1 LQRYKFDCQ
10 DSHFSQAFPDLCY
23 MRVIITA
30 ATNGEWMPSF
40 QKINPAYAGTN
51 KRFSVGFH
59 ESGIGL
65 LASSVSLMKMF
76 VQETPSLIIQVGI
89 AGCFDKKVPLGKV
102 FAVKDDFAG
111 DIGVMENKVWK
122 DLFDLKLDKP
132 NDAPYE
138 KKSLPNPWLSQ
149 YNLLKLPTKKGV
161 TVNTISTDKNKIDL
175 YSGRYK
181 ASLESM
187 EGAALHYI
195 GRDLNIPFIQIRA
208 VSNYVGERN
217 KAKWNM
223 QEAIYNLNETLLQ
236 YLDALNKIA

>member
-1 LQRYKFDCQ
+1 MQRYKFDCQ

-40 QKINPAYAGTN
+40 QKINPTYAGTN

-89 AGCFDKKVPLGKV
+89 AGCFDKKLPLGKV

-122 DLFDLKLDKP
+122 DLFDLKLDKA

-149 YNLLKLPTKKGV
+149 YNLLQLPTKKGV
-161 TVNTISTDKNKIDL
+161 TVNTISTDKNKIAL

-181 ASLESM
+181 ATLESM
-187 EGAALHYI
+187 EGAALHYM

-236 YLDALNKIA
+236 YLDVLNKIA

>member
-1 LQRYKFDCQ
+1 MQRYKFDCQ

-89 AGCFDKKVPLGKV
+89 AGCFDKKIPLGKI

-181 ASLESM
+181 ATLESM
-187 EGAALHYI
+187 EGAALHYM

-217 KAKWNM
+217 KAKWEM

>member
-89 AGCFDKKVPLGKV
+89 AGCFDKKIPLGKV

-181 ASLESM
+181 ATLESM
-187 EGAALHYI
+187 EGAALHYM

-217 KAKWNM
+217 KAKWNI

>member
-1 LQRYKFDCQ
+1 MQRYKFDCQ

-40 QKINPAYAGTN
+40 QKINPAYTGTN

-89 AGCFDKKVPLGKV
+89 AGCLDKKIPLGKV

-122 DLFDLKLDKP
+122 DLFDLKLDKA

-181 ASLESM
+181 ATLESM
-187 EGAALHYI
+187 EGASLHYM

>member
-1 LQRYKFDCQ
+1 MQRYKFDCQ

-89 AGCFDKKVPLGKV
+89 AGCFDKKIPLGKV
-102 FAVKDDFAG
+102 FVVKDDFAG

-181 ASLESM
+181 ATLESM
-187 EGAALHYI
+187 EGAALHYM

-217 KAKWNM
+217 KAKWEM

>member
-1 LQRYKFDCQ
+1 MQRYKFDCQ
-10 DSHFSQAFPDLCY
+10 DSHFSQAFPDLCS
-23 MRVIITA
+23 MRIIITA

-111 DIGVMENKVWK
+111 DIGVMEKKVWK
-122 DLFDLKLDKP
+122 DLFDLKFDKP

-149 YNLLKLPTKKGV
+149 YNLLKLPTKKSV

-181 ASLESM
+181 ATLESM
-187 EGAALHYI
+187 EGAALHYM
-195 GRDLNIPFIQIRA
+195 GRDLHIPFIQIRS

-217 KAKWNM
+217 KAKWKM
-223 QEAIYNLNETLLQ
+223 KEAIYNLNETLLQ

>member
-1 LQRYKFDCQ
+1 
-10 DSHFSQAFPDLCY
+10 

-40 QKINPAYAGTN
+40 QKINPAYTGTN

-89 AGCFDKKVPLGKV
+89 AGCFDKKQPLGKV

-122 DLFDLKLDKP
+122 DLFDLKLDKA

-181 ASLESM
+181 ATLESM
-187 EGAALHYI
+187 EGASLHYM

>member
-1 LQRYKFDCQ
+1 MQRYKFDCQ

-89 AGCFDKKVPLGKV
+89 AGCFDKKLPLGKV

-161 TVNTISTDKNKIDL
+161 TINTISTDKNKIDL

-181 ASLESM
+181 ATLESM

>member
-111 DIGVMENKVWK
+111 DIGVVENKVWK

-181 ASLESM
+181 ATLESM
-187 EGAALHYI
+187 EGAALHYM

-208 VSNYVGERN
+208 LSNYVGERN

>member
-1 LQRYKFDCQ
+1 MQRYKFDCQ

-181 ASLESM
+181 ATLESM
-187 EGAALHYI
+187 EGAALHYM

-217 KAKWNM
+217 KAKWEM

>member
-1 LQRYKFDCQ
+1 MQRYKFDCQ

-149 YNLLKLPTKKGV
+149 YNLLKLPTKNGV

-181 ASLESM
+181 ATLESM

>member
-1 LQRYKFDCQ
+1 MQRYKFDCQ

-59 ESGIGL
+59 ESGVGL

-161 TVNTISTDKNKIDL
+161 TVSTISTDKNKIDL

-181 ASLESM
+181 ATLESM

-236 YLDALNKIA
+236 YLDALKKIA

>member
-1 LQRYKFDCQ
+1 MQRYKFDCQ

-161 TVNTISTDKNKIDL
+161 TINTISTDKNKIDL

-181 ASLESM
+181 ATLESM
-187 EGAALHYI
+187 EGAALHYM
-195 GRDLNIPFIQIRA
+195 GRDLNIPFIQMRA

-223 QEAIYNLNETLLQ
+223 QQAIYNLNETLLQ

>member
-1 LQRYKFDCQ
+1 MQRYKFDCQ

-76 VQETPSLIIQVGI
+76 VQETPTLIIQVGI

-122 DLFDLKLDKP
+122 DLFDLKLDKA

-181 ASLESM
+181 ATLESM
-187 EGAALHYI
+187 EGAALHYM

>member
-1 LQRYKFDCQ
+1 MQRYKFDCQ
-10 DSHFSQAFPDLCY
+10 DSHFSQAFPDLCC

-89 AGCFDKKVPLGKV
+89 AGCFDKKLPLGKV

-122 DLFDLKLDKP
+122 DLFDLKLDKA

-181 ASLESM
+181 ATLESM
-187 EGAALHYI
+187 EGAALHYM

>member
-1 LQRYKFDCQ
+1 MQRYKFDCQ

-89 AGCFDKKVPLGKV
+89 AGCFDKKIPLGKV

-181 ASLESM
+181 ATLESM
-187 EGAALHYI
+187 EGAALHYM

-217 KAKWNM
+217 KAKWNI

>member
-1 LQRYKFDCQ
+1 MQRYKFDCQ

-89 AGCFDKKVPLGKV
+89 AGCFDKKIPLGKI

-161 TVNTISTDKNKIDL
+161 TVNTISTDKNKINL

-181 ASLESM
+181 ATLESM

>member
-1 LQRYKFDCQ
+1 
-10 DSHFSQAFPDLCY
+10 

-111 DIGVMENKVWK
+111 DIGVIENKVWK
-122 DLFDLKLDKP
+122 DLFDLKLDKA

-161 TVNTISTDKNKIDL
+161 TVNTISTDKKRRRRSVTALGHYQLLRSYQHGYVVWWLAYRQDHGPENYQTQTGRWILRRDWWSDHVVSCDRAR
-175 YSGRYK
+175 YSGVNNPYDYRRYCGGGLFAK
-181 ASLESM
+181 
-187 EGAALHYI
+187 
-195 GRDLNIPFIQIRA
+195 N
-208 VSNYVGERN
+208 VGG
-217 KAKWNM
+217 
-223 QEAIYNLNETLLQ
+223 TLGGSR
-236 YLDALNKIA
+236 

>member
-1 LQRYKFDCQ
+1 MQRYKFDCQ

-89 AGCFDKKVPLGKV
+89 AGCYDKKLPLGKV

-132 NDAPYE
+132 NDTPYE

-181 ASLESM
+181 ATLESM
-187 EGAALHYI
+187 EGAALHYM

>member
-1 LQRYKFDCQ
+1 
-10 DSHFSQAFPDLCY
+10 

-30 ATNGEWMPSF
+30 ATNGEWMPTF
-40 QKINPAYAGTN
+40 QKINPSYASHS

-89 AGCFDKKVPLGKV
+89 AGSFDKKIPLGKV
-102 FAVKDDFAG
+102 FVVKDDFAG
-111 DIGVMENKVWK
+111 DIGVVENKQWK

-138 KKSLPNPWLSQ
+138 KKSLPNPWINQ

-161 TVNTISTDKNKIDL
+161 TVNTITTEKNKIEL
-175 YSGRYK
+175 FSARYK

-195 GRDLNIPFIQIRA
+195 GRDLNIPFIQLRA
-208 VSNYVGERN
+208 VSNYIGERN

-223 QEAIYNLNETLLQ
+223 QEAIYNLNESLLQ
-236 YLDALNKIA
+236 YLDALHKIA

>member
-1 LQRYKFDCQ
+1 MQRYKFDCQ

-122 DLFDLKLDKP
+122 DLFDLKLDKA

-149 YNLLKLPTKKGV
+149 YNLLNLPTKKGV

-181 ASLESM
+181 ATLESM
-187 EGAALHYI
+187 EGAALHYM

-223 QEAIYNLNETLLQ
+223 HEAIYNLNETLLQ

>member
-1 LQRYKFDCQ
+1 MQRYKFDCQ

-89 AGCFDKKVPLGKV
+89 AGCFDKKIPLGKV

-111 DIGVMENKVWK
+111 DIGVIENKVWK

-181 ASLESM
+181 ATLESM
-187 EGAALHYI
+187 EGAALHYM

-217 KAKWNM
+217 KAKWEM

>member
-1 LQRYKFDCQ
+1 MQRYKFDCQ

-76 VQETPSLIIQVGI
+76 VQETPSLIVQVGI
-89 AGCFDKKVPLGKV
+89 AGCFDKKIPLGKV

-181 ASLESM
+181 ATLESM
-187 EGAALHYI
+187 EGAALHYM

-223 QEAIYNLNETLLQ
+223 QEAIYNLNEPLLQ

>member
-89 AGCFDKKVPLGKV
+89 AGCFDKKIPLGKV

-161 TVNTISTDKNKIDL
+161 TINTISTDKNKIDL

-181 ASLESM
+181 ATLESM
-187 EGAALHYI
+187 EGAALHYM

-217 KAKWNM
+217 KAKWNI